1 MTLGSTLAAVHLC
14 SSTDSPYTTQLFLS
28 LSLSLSLSLY
38 FFLSSFL
45 FHCQKVSCKRILPFQ
60 WAPLCYPSCR
70 LGTWSSNTR
79 AQRATGQHFR
89 CKPSHTQHSPMGWT
103 NEFVDISYRS
113 IGEESVAM
121 ETLRAD
127 TSETAHHSL
136 DADSEE
142 QQPWCSLP
150 CRQLARSGSPSHQW
164 LNYFHNRG
172 NSGKNKSCSSSKFS
186 GICIIK
192 RSQEAD
198 EKDLVHV
205 SATHLMLPFSL
216 QSLPRAWCWAQ
227 LSH

>member
-1 MTLGSTLAAVHLC
+1 MGYLHKDVCDVGFHSCCCAFVLLNIYPLHSTVISL
-14 SSTDSPYTTQLFLS
+14 YLS
-28 LSLSLSLSLY
+28 LSFSLSL
-38 FFLSSFL
+38 FL

-127 TSETAHHSL
+127 TS
-136 DADSEE
+136 
-142 QQPWCSLP
+142 
-150 CRQLARSGSPSHQW
+150 RNSPSQPRCRLRRTATMVLFTW
-164 LNYFHNRG
+164 QAA
-172 NSGKNKSCSSSKFS
+172 
-186 GICIIK
+186 
-192 RSQEAD
+192 SQVRVTFPPVVE
-198 EKDLVHV
+198 L
-205 SATHLMLPFSL
+205 LP
-216 QSLPRAWCWAQ
+216 
-227 LSH
+227 